1 MPELDPITLN
11 ARQREAVTA
20 PIGPV
25 LVLAGPGTGKTRVLT
40 ERIAYLVSRRGV
52 HPENILALT
61 FTNKAAAELQIRLSR
76 TLSEEAAEAVTAGTF
91 HRFCISILREHRE
104 TVGLPPHFGI
114 ADEDL
119 QRTLIYRAFPRLN
132 PNESNL
138 NNVMQNV
145 NRLKWQRRYKPHVP
159 MKKGDAALLDQYEAE
174 LKKNRL
180 IDFDDLIFLAHDL
193 LHSHRQILADY
204 RAQFQHVLVDE
215 FQDTDPVQYALVY
228 LLGAAHRSVFVVA
241 DDEQSIYGWRHARP
255 EHIEQFR
262 DDFLKGRHPI
272 FLEENYRSSAEILR
286 LARVFIAKNDVLFE
300 RSIHTYKSGR
310 RVRGMAFDTFEE
322 EGQFIAGDIW
332 DRIRETPDLSHR
344 DIAVLYPQHA
354 IGSEL
359 ERIFMR
365 ANVPCLMAHRRGLFD
380 QPVIRRALSVLRYAL
395 DGANDA
401 SLELF
406 LRRELEAVDPKL
418 YPAVRGFQ
426 KEKNIGS
433 FKQAAFLYPRT
444 VSEAEGVDVER
455 ALGLAGVVHNAVQ
468 RGAVASLSLMVDD
481 IFDQL
486 NTSEL
491 PSLKNHLDDV
501 EDPLGLVGLDA
512 VLNRVLPLWRT
523 GGTLYV
529 ACRDEVLRHLL
540 TTLIRDALA
549 RPGLIIREAV
559 PGSRLDVLSD
569 TLILSFDEDPPKT
582 PEHFLHLGGMACGAM
597 LAALKL
603 CQAIRCADLPVYMP
617 EYTAFAMET
626 TGDDPDHAEITA
638 LGAVRVRDGRVV
650 ETFYSPVQ
658 LLRGGSTKGTHR
670 RSLQRSEAS
679 NYAKGMGGDS
689 HLREDVPTFQEIYLA
704 FQAFVG
710 IDILVAHNG
719 YAFDFQVLHREAR
732 RNGRSRMPNPTVDIL
747 PMARSYGATATRD
760 LRPLCERYDIMSDPN
775 DPPALVRALALHQV
789 FEAMKKE
796 RASRY
801 RRMTHERLLDHV
813 ALGLLFRSRD
823 GARDTE
829 FSREEH
835 VHFNLGAQRLLG
847 PANLCIRNLVQQFPR
862 LDADRLRG
870 QTRMLL
876 GEDPRP
882 DVLALHA
889 PDQIQRFR
897 DLCERHGAAAPS
909 LQEGIRNLLD
919 FADLYKV
926 ELDTPDRDA
935 VHLLTLHAAKGLE
948 FREVY
953 ICGLEDRILP
963 NARALNSADLAEQRR
978 LLYVGITRAMDR
990 LTLSCVRHRPGRN
1003 MAPSR
1008 FWDELGLERE
1018 GVN

>member
-1 MPELDPITLN
+1 MTANMPELDPITLN

-40 ERIAYLVSRRGV
+40 ERIAYLVSKRGV

-76 TLSEEAAEAVTAGTF
+76 TLSKDAAEAVTAGTF
-91 HRFCISILREHRE
+91 HRFCISVLRQHRE
-104 TVGLPPHFGI
+104 TVELPPHFGI

-145 NRLKWQRRYKPHVP
+145 NRLKWQRRYKRP

-193 LHSHRQILADY
+193 LHSHRQILMDY
-204 RAQFQHVLVDE
+204 RAQFQHILVDE

-228 LLGAAHRSVFVVA
+228 LLSAAHRSIFVVA

-255 EHIEQFR
+255 EHIEQFQ
-262 DDFLKGRHPI
+262 DDFLKGHLPV
-272 FLEENYRSSAEILR
+272 FLEENYRSSAEILH

-300 RSIHTYKSGR
+300 RSIRTQRSGR

-418 YPAVRGFQ
+418 YPAVREFQ
-426 KEKNIGS
+426 RQKNIGS

-444 VSEAEGVDVER
+444 VSEEEGVDVER

-468 RGAVASLSLMVDD
+468 RGAVASLPHLVDD
-481 IFDQL
+481 ILDQL

-491 PSLKNHLDDV
+491 PSLKNHLDDIV
-501 EDPLGLVGLDA
+501 DPLELSGLDT
-512 VLNRVLPLWRT
+512 VLNRLLALWRR

-529 ACRDEVLRHLL
+529 ACRDEVLRHML

-549 RPGLIIREAV
+549 RPGLVIREAV

-569 TLILSFDEDPPKT
+569 TLILSFDKDPPKT
-582 PEHFLHLGGMACGAM
+582 PKHFLHLGGLACGAV

-603 CQAIRCADLPVYMP
+603 CQAIRCVDLPAYMP
-617 EYTAFAMET
+617 EYTAFALET
-626 TGDDPDHAEITA
+626 ASDDPDHAQITA
-638 LGAVRVRDGRVV
+638 LSAVRVRDGHVV
-650 ETFYSPVQ
+650 DTFYSPVR
-658 LLRGGSTKGTHR
+658 LRENKGT
-670 RSLQRSEAS
+670 A
-679 NYAKGMGGDS
+679 
-689 HLREDVPTFQEIYLA
+689 PTFQEIYLS

-747 PMARSYGATATRD
+747 PMARSYGATAARA
-760 LRPLCERYDIMSDPN
+760 LRPLCKRYDIASDPN
-775 DPPALVRALALHQV
+775 DPPALARALALHRV

-801 RRMTHERLLDHV
+801 RRMTHERLLDQV
-813 ALGLLFRSRD
+813 ALGLLFRARD
-823 GARDTE
+823 GAKNTE

-835 VHFNLGAQRLLG
+835 VHFDLGAQRLLG
-847 PANLCIRNLVQQFPR
+847 PANLCIRNLVRHYPR

-897 DLCERHGAAAPS
+897 DLCERHGAAATS

-1003 MAPSR
+1003 MTPSR
-1008 FWDELGLERE
+1008 FWDDLGLERDDL
-1018 GVN
+1018 GVDAAPTA

>member
-1 MPELDPITLN
+1 MNFKIPIPCNTPSFICW
-11 ARQREAVTA
+11 AR
-20 PIGPV
+20 
-25 LVLAGPGTGKTRVLT
+25 
-40 ERIAYLVSRRGV
+40 RIAVFLWLQMTSNPFTGGDM
-52 HPENILALT
+52 PGQNISNNFGMIFSKVA
-61 FTNKAAAELQIRLSR
+61 
-76 TLSEEAAEAVTAGTF
+76 
-91 HRFCISILREHRE
+91 
-104 TVGLPPHFGI
+104 PPI
-114 ADEDL
+114 
-119 QRTLIYRAFPRLN
+119 I
-132 PNESNL
+132 
-138 NNVMQNV
+138 
-145 NRLKWQRRYKPHVP
+145 
-159 MKKGDAALLDQYEAE
+159 
-174 LKKNRL
+174 
-180 IDFDDLIFLAHDL
+180 
-193 LHSHRQILADY
+193 
-204 RAQFQHVLVDE
+204 
-215 FQDTDPVQYALVY
+215 
-228 LLGAAHRSVFVVA
+228 
-241 DDEQSIYGWRHARP
+241 
-255 EHIEQFR
+255 
-262 DDFLKGRHPI
+262 
-272 FLEENYRSSAEILR
+272 LEENYRSSAEILR

-426 KEKNIGS
+426 KQKNIGS

-444 VSEAEGVDVER
+444 VSEEEGVDVER

-468 RGAVASLSLMVDD
+468 RGAVASLPLMVDD
-481 IFDQL
+481 ILDQL

-491 PSLKNHLDDV
+491 PSLKNHLDDIV
-501 EDPLGLVGLDA
+501 DPLELSGLDA
-512 VLNRVLPLWRT
+512 ALDRVLPLWRT

-603 CQAIRCADLPVYMP
+603 CQAIRCADLPAYMP
-617 EYTAFAMET
+617 EYTAFALET
-626 TGDDPDHAEITA
+626 ESDDPDHAQITG

-658 LLRGGSTKGTHR
+658 LLRGGSTKDTHR

-679 NYAKGMGGDS
+679 NDTKGIGEDS
-689 HLREDVPTFQEIYLA
+689 HLRDETVPTFQEIYLA

-747 PMARSYGATATRD
+747 PMARSYGATAGRN
-760 LRPLCERYDIMSDPN
+760 LGPLCERYNVASDAN
-775 DPPALVRALALHQV
+775 DPPVLARALALHQV
-789 FEAMKKE
+789 FEAMKEE

-801 RRMTHERLLDHV
+801 RRVTHERLLDHV
-813 ALGLLFRSRD
+813 ALGLLFRARD
-823 GARDTE
+823 GVRDTE

-847 PANLCIRNLVQQFPR
+847 PANLCIRNLVQHFPR

>member
-1 MPELDPITLN
+1 M
-11 ARQREAVTA
+11 
-20 PIGPV
+20 
-25 LVLAGPGTGKTRVLT
+25 
-40 ERIAYLVSRRGV
+40 
-52 HPENILALT
+52 
-61 FTNKAAAELQIRLSR
+61 
-76 TLSEEAAEAVTAGTF
+76 
-91 HRFCISILREHRE
+91 
-104 TVGLPPHFGI
+104 
-114 ADEDL
+114 
-119 QRTLIYRAFPRLN
+119 
-132 PNESNL
+132 
-138 NNVMQNV
+138 
-145 NRLKWQRRYKPHVP
+145 
-159 MKKGDAALLDQYEAE
+159 
-174 LKKNRL
+174 
-180 IDFDDLIFLAHDL
+180 
-193 LHSHRQILADY
+193 
-204 RAQFQHVLVDE
+204 
-215 FQDTDPVQYALVY
+215 
-228 LLGAAHRSVFVVA
+228 
-241 DDEQSIYGWRHARP
+241 
-255 EHIEQFR
+255 
-262 DDFLKGRHPI
+262 
-272 FLEENYRSSAEILR
+272 
-286 LARVFIAKNDVLFE
+286 
-300 RSIHTYKSGR
+300 
-310 RVRGMAFDTFEE
+310 
-322 EGQFIAGDIW
+322 
-332 DRIRETPDLSHR
+332 
-344 DIAVLYPQHA
+344 
-354 IGSEL
+354 
-359 ERIFMR
+359 
-365 ANVPCLMAHRRGLFD
+365 
-380 QPVIRRALSVLRYAL
+380 
-395 DGANDA
+395 
-401 SLELF
+401 
-406 LRRELEAVDPKL
+406 
-418 YPAVRGFQ
+418 
-426 KEKNIGS
+426 
-433 FKQAAFLYPRT
+433 
-444 VSEAEGVDVER
+444 
-455 ALGLAGVVHNAVQ
+455 
-468 RGAVASLSLMVDD
+468 
-481 IFDQL
+481 
-486 NTSEL
+486 
-491 PSLKNHLDDV
+491 
-501 EDPLGLVGLDA
+501 
-512 VLNRVLPLWRT
+512 
-523 GGTLYV
+523 
-529 ACRDEVLRHLL
+529 
-540 TTLIRDALA
+540 
-549 RPGLIIREAV
+549 

-569 TLILSFDEDPPKT
+569 TLVLSFDEDPPKT

-658 LLRGGSTKGTHR
+658 LRGGSTKGTKDT
-670 RSLQRSEAS
+670 
-679 NYAKGMGGDS
+679 KGMVGDS
-689 HLREDVPTFQEIYLA
+689 HLRAEAPTFQEIYLA

-747 PMARSYGATATRD
+747 PMARSYGATAGRD
-760 LRPLCERYDIMSDPN
+760 LRPLCERYDVVSDPN
-775 DPPALVRALALHQV
+775 DPPALARALALCQV
-789 FEAMKKE
+789 FEAMKEE

-847 PANLCIRNLVQQFPR
+847 PANLCIRNLVQNFPR

-1018 GVN
+1018 GANRRIDESTKRG